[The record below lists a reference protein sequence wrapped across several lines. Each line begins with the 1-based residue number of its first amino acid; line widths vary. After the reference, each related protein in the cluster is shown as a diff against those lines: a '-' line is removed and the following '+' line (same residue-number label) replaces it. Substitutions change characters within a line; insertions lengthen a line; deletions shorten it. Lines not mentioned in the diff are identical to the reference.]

1 MQYYLKLLD
10 AVSRVF
16 IVNQLDAAMTFTFLF
31 FLFWILMEFLEIEK
45 LKMLGIYVL
54 SMGKNLKGLVFNCR
68 FNIC

>member
-10 AVSRVF
+10 AVSRGF
-16 IVNQLDAAMTFTFLF
+16 IVNQLDAVLTFTFLF
-31 FLFWILMEFLEIEK
+31 FLFWLLVEFLEIEK

>member
-16 IVNQLDAAMTFTFLF
+16 IVNQLDATLTFTFLF

-54 SMGKNLKGLVFNCR
+54 SMEKNLKGLVFNCR

>member
-16 IVNQLDAAMTFTFLF
+16 IVNQLDATLTFTFLF

-54 SMGKNLKGLVFNCR
+54 SMGKKFKR
-68 FNIC
+68 ISF